1 MEKGIGNFFD
11 YYKESFNIEHSNPDM
26 YSPLSLAY
34 IGDSI
39 FDLMIR
45 TMVVSRSNKQVQK
58 YHDEVTKIVCA
69 SAQATMMRG
78 IKDRLTEAE
87 HAIYKRGRNANFNTK
102 AKNAS
107 MTDYRNATAFE
118 AVVGY
123 LYLNEDFVRLSDVV
137 KMALEVLQMEDPS
150 INYVPMIK
158 PLDAMVNAVA
168 ADDEDDVQEKEDD
181 IESEDMNSQ
190 NEEAAA
196 EVFEHAK
203 DGSEWENAEEN
214 DRTVRDDNDD
224 EGQGYYADGSG
235 D

>member
-1 MEKGIGNFFD
+1 MEKGISNFFD

-158 PLDAMVNAVA
+158 PLDAMVNAA
-168 ADDEDDVQEKEDD
+168 SDDEDDSEKADD
-181 IESEDMNSQ
+181 SKAEDMNSE
-190 NEEAAA
+190 NEEAA
-196 EVFEHAK
+196 EVFEHDK

-214 DRTVRDDNDD
+214 DEAVTDDNDD
-224 EGQGYYADGSG
+224 DSQGYYADGSG

>member
-11 YYKESFNIEHSNPDM
+11 YYKESFNIEHNNPEM

-58 YHDEVTKIVCA
+58 YHDEVIRIVCA

-118 AVVGY
+118 AVIGY

-137 KMALEVLQMEDPS
+137 KMALEVLQLEDSS
-150 INYVPMIK
+150 IDYVPMIK
-158 PLDAMVNAVA
+158 PLEDKNNSLLAGE
-168 ADDEDDVQEKEDD
+168 DDEDNISENSDSSDIANDD
-181 IESEDMNSQ
+181 NAE
-190 NEEAAA
+190 
-196 EVFEHAK
+196 EVFEHDK
-203 DGSEWENAEEN
+203 DGSEWEHAEE
-214 DRTVRDDNDD
+214 DNDD
-224 EGQGYYADGSG
+224 ENGYDGDGSG

>member
-137 KMALEVLQMEDPS
+137 KMALEVLQLEDPS

-158 PLDAMVNAVA
+158 PLEAMVNAVS
-168 ADDEDDVQEKEDD
+168 DDEDDLEEIVDT
-181 IESEDMNSQ
+181 ESEDMNS
-190 NEEAAA
+190 ESEDAA
-196 EVFEHAK
+196 EVFEHDK

-214 DRTVRDDNDD
+214 DGTVTDGNDED
-224 EGQGYYADGSG
+224 SQGYYADGSG